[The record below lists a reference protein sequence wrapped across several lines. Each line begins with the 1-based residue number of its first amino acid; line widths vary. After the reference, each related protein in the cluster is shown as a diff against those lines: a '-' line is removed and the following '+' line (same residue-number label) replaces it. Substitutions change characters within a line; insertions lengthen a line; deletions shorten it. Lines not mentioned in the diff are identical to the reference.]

1 MQTRT
6 VRKAQQNCEK
16 LPRGTPP
23 LWYGQPSVR
32 IRTGNT
38 PALVA
43 TVVAGALVAGLLPA
57 LGDADTAPALRAK
70 ADALRSRST
79 SLESRSHDALLQL
92 YAAESAL
99 ARARSEVARLGAR
112 SDALSREQTAVGRRV
127 EVVRRSLAASRARVA
142 ALLRE
147 LYVRGDADPIAVILG
162 AASLEEAIEGIDSL
176 RRLADRNRRLA
187 TQAKARAESLRALQL
202 TLAERGRRL
211 AAARADA
218 EVGAAQLERRLGE
231 RAVYLASLRAQGT
244 LTRRQLSA
252 LETQA
257 RAAEQISAKL
267 AQKAVATAAQAS
279 PPQARAPAP
288 TTAPTTAPPTA
299 PPTAL
304 TTAAEEPET
313 DAANVAPAPPWPVGG
328 EREEPAAP
336 VSPSDATR
344 TLVVDAVAYHLPG
357 RTASGLPVGIGV
369 VAVDPTVIPL
379 GTRMLVPGY
388 GPAVAADVGSA
399 VKGNIIDLWH
409 PSTAQALAWGRRT
422 ITITIY
428 G

>member
-231 RAVYLASLRAQGT
+231 RAVSLASLRAQGT

-267 AQKAVATAAQAS
+267 AQKAVATAARPS
-279 PPQARAPAP
+279 PQPARAPAP
-288 TTAPTTAPPTA
+288 TTAPTTAPSP
-299 PPTAL
+299 
-304 TTAAEEPET
+304 AAGQAET
-313 DAANVAPAPPWPVGG
+313 DAANVAPTPPLAVEG
-328 EREEPAAP
+328 ERQEPPAP
-336 VSPSDATR
+336 VSTSDGTR